1 MAVKLKCPGCK
12 SAFPWDTTAGWPRFC
27 PLCSYDTSM
36 DDNPEV
42 AAPHIGTLK
51 GKSGDQVY
59 RQMEQASERRVE
71 AAAEMAGVD
80 KSEMSSLKIT
90 NLRDNLRTGDIA
102 AMPVV
107 NDVSRAIDQAPS
119 HFGFQSNQSAAA
131 EYASS
136 AHAGP
141 YPYAGARAKNMVR
154 AMHARSGETVT
165 DLPAREVV
173 NQSPKGM

>member
-1 MAVKLKCPGCK
+1 MAIKLKCPSCK
-12 SAFPWDTTAGWPRFC
+12 QSFPWDTTLEWPRFC
-27 PLCSYDTSM
+27 ALCGFDVSM
-36 DDNPEV
+36 DDKPEV

-51 GKSGDQVY
+51 SKSIDQSY
-59 RQMEQASERRVE
+59 RDMETSSERRVE

-90 NLRDNLRTGDIA
+90 NLKDNLRTGDIA

-107 NDVSRAIDQAPS
+107 NDVSRAIDQAPQ

-154 AMHARSGETVT
+154 AMHAKGGNQIT
-165 DLPAREVV
+165 DMPAREVA
-173 NQSPKGM
+173 NQPPKGM